1 LIERLEELLDRGT
14 RVPMTTRVII
24 DEHEY
29 LRLID
34 QMRISVPQE
43 IKHARQIEAERD
55 ALLAAAHTQA
65 EAMIEA
71 ARQKV
76 DGLVAE
82 HIVLK
87 QAEERADEVLGQSYQ
102 EAARI
107 RGEADAYALE
117 VLQRIAA
124 QLESFGR
131 TVQNGIRL
139 LESGSPVGHPT
150 PVKGDDG
157 GAGDRAGQTAAR

>member
-1 LIERLEELLDRGT
+1 
-14 RVPMTTRVII
+14 MTTRIVI
-24 DEHEY
+24 DENEY

-43 IKHARQIEAERD
+43 IKNARQIETERE
-55 ALLAAAHTQA
+55 ALLAAAQAQA

-71 ARQKV
+71 ARQKAT
-76 DGLVAE
+76 DLSAE
-82 HIVLK
+82 HVVLR
-87 QAEERADEVLGQSYQ
+87 QAEERANDVLGNAYQ

-124 QLESFGR
+124 QLDGFNR
-131 TVQNGIRL
+131 TVRNGIRL
-139 LESGSPVGHPT
+139 LEAGSPVGT
-150 PVKGDDG
+150 PPDDK
-157 GAGDRAGQTAAR
+157 AEPRPAEADRTREAPRRV